1 VRTQISLH
9 VELMDSVRR
18 QGEVEEISKEK
29 CRIAAKQVHGP
40 VMVEDTSLCYNA
52 LHGLP
57 GALLKAY
64 QLIAGSSPWPSHG
77 LIEHVH
83 ERTTDLK
90 AAPCMQPAATF
101 DMMLRRGGS
110 VRNDT
115 NYCSVFVRR
124 AIHQVVPAE
133 AGS

>member
-1 VRTQISLH
+1 MRTQISLH

-57 GALLKAY
+57 GALLDVHRS
-64 QLIAGSSPWPSHG
+64 IA
-77 LIEHVH
+77 
-83 ERTTDLK
+83 
-90 AAPCMQPAATF
+90 Q
-101 DMMLRRGGS
+101 
-110 VRNDT
+110 
-115 NYCSVFVRR
+115 
-124 AIHQVVPAE
+124 
-133 AGS
+133 